1 MARIKEE
8 DLRLNLIINGD
19 ETRKK
24 MSELKSTITDTT
36 KKLTDLEKERKKV
49 IKQYGE
55 ESVQIKQLDE
65 RIDAHRKGIQN
76 LKKNYEEYE
85 RRLSITGMTMKELS
99 QHIRNV
105 SAIMRNLVPGT
116 EEWKKYSQ
124 ELAKCK
130 ERMRELK
137 GQAGDVRNAMGG
149 LSKSLTKAAGVIGAA
164 VIVVQ
169 KIKKVFS
176 GVFNTIKDFEQA
188 NVNLSTILGTN
199 VNAMRDLTNQAMALG
214 ATTKYTASE
223 VTGLQTELA
232 KLGFTQ
238 GEILQMT
245 SSILNFGTAVGSDL
259 AESAALAGATLRM
272 FDLNASR
279 TEDVMGTLA
288 LATNKSALNFS
299 YLQTSMS
306 IVGPVAKT
314 FGFSVKDTV
323 ALLGTLA
330 NSGFDASSSATATRN
345 IILKLAD
352 ANGDLAKA
360 LGKPVKTFPDLIDGL
375 KTLNAKGVDLATTL
389 ELTDKRSVAA
399 FSAFLAGADSASI
412 LRDELEDT
420 DGVLQDIADKRMNTL
435 AGSVDS
441 LKSAWERF
449 TLSIS
454 NSKGIFKDAIDWV
467 TDLVRAATPEDDE
480 IVDTQKRTADYVA
493 SLVGIYGIE
502 EEGVK
507 KIQETIAEDRQKM
520 ERELKN
526 AEAALEDASGIIARR
541 RAQARVDYWAQG
553 LAVTQGANKEF
564 SDYLQWTAGTYS
576 NTNSGSG
583 GSGGNGGGG
592 GGKDKHKQAW
602 SLQSDEN
609 YLAAKAELTR
619 QFNEGEIKSQ
629 EEFEEQLYQ
638 IELSALNARLAL
650 GKEKGTERRKIEAD
664 IQDRIMKHAEKVRK
678 QNEERAKKEAEE
690 KKKIAELEK
699 AYLQVFIAVSDD
711 HEEKAKAQ
719 EKAENA
725 RYKEELEKYRAKR
738 SELTNYQQIVET
750 LERQHQ
756 NNLRKIRLDAMEA
769 ERKDLE
775 AQHKIN
781 LAAIQER
788 YAYELKSAST
798 KPRDKANMNR
808 DNAHDMAAEN
818 VAYLQAQAFSLQR
831 IVSSGTANGNLDGLK
846 LSNQELQK
854 YQLQLLETLRQLK
867 EAQAQLDGLEK
878 KSPGQM
884 LKDMFV
890 GTGNGSFLGVSQSD
904 WDLLF
909 QNIDE
914 GTIGAKDLGTTLT
927 AVGSAAKEGMKIA
940 TQAIGTVN
948 AREKKAF
955 DDWSK
960 LNDKKK
966 SDLEKSLAAGLVT
979 QAQYN
984 AEVEQME
991 ADKASREEE
1000 MKLTQAKRE
1009 KTMALIQAAINTA
1022 LSVTKTIAQFGIPAG
1037 IAPAAIAATLGAAQ
1051 IALIA
1056 SKPVGYAGGGKVQV
1070 KRAQDGR
1077 SFRAEVEPEKR
1088 GYVGRPTILVGEE
1101 GGEYVIP
1108 AEGVKNPSLAPIL
1121 ATIESARKQGT
1132 LRNLDFGAIY
1142 PEGRAAGGRFIQT
1155 DQPSQSPVDLSGIS
1169 STLSEIQS
1177 LLETI
1182 RKSPIPAYLPI
1193 VGKNGMD
1200 KQVKK
1205 YNQYRETG
1213 KLQ

>member
-55 ESVQIKQLDE
+55 ESAQVKQLDA
-65 RIDAHRKGIQN
+65 RIDAHRKGI
-76 LKKNYEEYE
+76 KNAKDAYADYE
-85 RRLSITGMTMKELS
+85 RRLKLTGMTMSELS
-99 QHIRNV
+99 QHARATAAVLRN
-105 SAIMRNLVPGT
+105 MQPGT
-116 EEWKKYSQ
+116 PKWKELNEELRKTRQ
-124 ELAKCK
+124 
-130 ERMRELK
+130 RMREL
-137 GQAGDVRNAMGG
+137 QAESGKTGKAMEA
-149 LSKSLTKAAGVIGAA
+149 LSQLKSGALAA
-164 VIVVQ
+164 VATVAGIAR
-169 KIKKVFS
+169 VFA
-176 GVFNTIKDFEQA
+176 GAVGTMKDFEQA
-188 NVNLSTILGTN
+188 NVNLSTILGKS
-199 VNAMRDLTNQAMALG
+199 VSDIAELTSEAQRLG
-214 ATTKYTASE
+214 RTTEYTATE

-232 KLGFTQ
+232 KLGFNESQIRTM
-238 GEILQMT
+238 EEPVLH
-245 SSILNFGTAVGSDL
+245 FATAVGADL
-259 AESAALAGATLRM
+259 PEAAALAGSTLRM
-272 FDLNASR
+272 FGLSTKD
-279 TEDVMGTLA
+279 TEDTLA
-288 LATNKSALNFS
+288 TLAIATNKSALSFS
-299 YLQTSMS
+299 FFQDAMS
-306 IVGPVAKT
+306 TIGPVANT
-314 FGFSVKDTV
+314 FGFGVKDTT

-330 NSGFDASSSATATRN
+330 NAGFDASSAATATRN
-345 IILKLAD
+345 ILLKLAD

-360 LGKPVKTFPDLIDGL
+360 LGGPVSTFDDLIDGL
-375 KTLNAKGVDLATTL
+375 RELDEQGIDLAGTL

-399 FSAFLAGADSASI
+399 FNSFLRGADSAAI
-412 LRDELEDT
+412 LRGELENT
-420 DGVLQDIADKRMNTL
+420 DGVLKDIAEQRMNTL
-435 AGSVDS
+435 DGSLKK
-441 LKSAWERF
+441 LKSAWEGF
-449 TLSIS
+449 ILSMKKSTGVLKSVVDYLTEIVS
-454 NSKGIFKDAIDWV
+454 WV
-467 TDLVRAATPEDDE
+467 TPGNAHNKDVEMTVETITAGYGTAKGRA
-480 IVDTQKRTADYVA
+480 YVA
-493 SLVGIYGIE
+493 EQKQKDLQSQLDRLDADLEKANDRRSKRRIKREKKRIE
-502 EEGVK
+502 KELSVYQDAYSRLK
-507 KIQETIAEDRQKM
+507 SAADAEDEEPVTTTTGTGNKNYSSGKQSAKEQKAAAKKAAQ
-520 ERELKN
+520 EQKKAEQEAKKAAQEA
-526 AEAALEDASGIIARR
+526 AEAAKKA
-541 RAQARVDYWAQG
+541 AQ
-553 LAVTQGANKEF
+553 E
-564 SDYLQWTAGTYS
+564 
-576 NTNSGSG
+576 
-583 GSGGNGGGG
+583 
-592 GGKDKHKQAW
+592 
-602 SLQSDEN
+602 
-609 YLAAKAELTR
+609 
-619 QFNEGEIKSQ
+619 
-629 EEFEEQLYQ
+629 
-638 IELSALNARLAL
+638 
-650 GKEKGTERRKIEAD
+650 
-664 IQDRIMKHAEKVRK
+664 
-678 QNEERAKKEAEE
+678 KKEL
-690 KKKIAELEK
+690 AELEK
-699 AYLQVFIAVSDD
+699 TYLNVYISVIED

-719 EKAENA
+719 EKAEDL
-725 RYKEELEKYRAKR
+725 RYKEELEKYQKKS
-738 SELTNYQQIVET
+738 SELKNYQQIVET

-775 AQHKIN
+775 AQHKVN

-788 YAYELKSAST
+788 FAYELNSQST
-798 KPRDKANMNR
+798 RPREKADKKR
-808 DNAHDMAAEN
+808 KNAHDTAAEN

-854 YQLQLLETLRQLK
+854 YRLQLLETLKQLR

-909 QNIDE
+909 QNIEE
-914 GTIGAKDLGTTLT
+914 GTLGAKDLGTMLT
-927 AVGSAAKEGMKIA
+927 AVGSAAEEGMKIA

-991 ADKASREEE
+991 ADKAAREEE

-1037 IAPAAIAATLGAAQ
+1037 IAPAAIAAAMGAAQ

-1056 SKPVGYAGGGKVQV
+1056 SKPVGYAGGGKVRV

-1121 ATIESARKQGT
+1121 ATIESAHKQGT

-1142 PEGRAAGGRFIQT
+1142 PEGRAAGGRFIQA

-1182 RKSPIPAYLPI
+1182 RESPIPAYLPI

-1205 YNQYRETG
+1205 YNQYRATG